1 MAFPTSP
8 SNNQVH
14 KEGNRSFVYDSTAG
28 VWDQVK
34 EPARTEVHGV
44 QGGAIDPSV
53 KFPPGHM
60 CEVNHILRIN
70 NSGNYEGGTLNG
82 GTGLQIVPLTDI
94 KIPAGQPQN
103 VLTLSSNLFTLK
115 AGYYTWDFHR
125 PVYAVDHALVDGILA
140 YGHPNGTGTALSDRT
155 KAHINFGSTFYYYSS
170 NSPGFGGDTTSSG
183 FLWVTSESQKYGF
196 YASAQ
201 NNAHHGYG
209 GFGSCSV
216 GRENVQAN
224 LRLMKI
230 G

>member
-60 CEVNHILRIN
+60 CEVNHILRIK
-70 NSGNYEGGTLNG
+70 NSGNYEGGTLG
-82 GTGLQIVPLTDI
+82 GTGFQIIPLTDI

-125 PVYAVDHALVDGILA
+125 PVYAVEHALLDGIMS
-140 YGHPNGTGTALSDRT
+140 YGAPDGTGTYLTDRT
-155 KAHINFGSTFYYYSS
+155 KANVNFGSTVYYFSQ
-170 NSPGFGGDTTSSG
+170 NSPGIGGHTADSG
-183 FLWVTSESQKYGF
+183 FLWVTSENQKYGI

-201 NNAHHGYG
+201 VNSGHGYG
-209 GFGSCSV
+209 GFGACRV
-216 GRENVQAN
+216 DRENIQAN